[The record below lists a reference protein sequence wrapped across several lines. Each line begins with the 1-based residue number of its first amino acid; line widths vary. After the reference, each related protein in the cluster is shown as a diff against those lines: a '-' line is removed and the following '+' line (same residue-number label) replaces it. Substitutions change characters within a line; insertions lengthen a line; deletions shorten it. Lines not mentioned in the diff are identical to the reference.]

1 MKKLLN
7 KQLLRTVAVTS
18 AMLTFLGLLSCTPD
32 AQTSGSRVTQLPY
45 YNSADFTPHWLDADS
60 DSLEDFHRIPAFR
73 LVNQQGDTL
82 TEKDVTGKI
91 YIANFFFT
99 TCPGICP
106 KMADNMLLVQEAF
119 KNDDD
124 VLILS
129 HSATP
134 ESDSVAVL
142 KAYGEMHGCING
154 KWHLLTGDRS
164 EIYHLGR
171 QCYFVEEDLGIN
183 KSDDEFLH
191 TENFVLIDRNRRI
204 RGIYNGLN
212 KSSVRQL
219 IADVQTLKG
228 E

>member
-7 KQLLRTVAVTS
+7 KRVLRTAALS
-18 AMLTFLGLLSCTPD
+18 GAMLAIFWLLSCTPD
-32 AQTSGSRVTQLPY
+32 AQTSGSRVAQLPY

-60 DSLEDFHRIPAFR
+60 DSLENFHRIPAFR

-82 TEKDVTGKI
+82 TERDVTGKI

-119 KNDDD
+119 KNDDA

-142 KAYGEMHGCING
+142 KEYAELHGCISG

-164 EIYHLGR
+164 EIYRLGR
-171 QCYFVEEDLGIN
+171 KFYFAEEDLGIN

-191 TENFVLIDRNRRI
+191 TENFVLIDQNRRI

-212 KSSVRQL
+212 KTSVRQL